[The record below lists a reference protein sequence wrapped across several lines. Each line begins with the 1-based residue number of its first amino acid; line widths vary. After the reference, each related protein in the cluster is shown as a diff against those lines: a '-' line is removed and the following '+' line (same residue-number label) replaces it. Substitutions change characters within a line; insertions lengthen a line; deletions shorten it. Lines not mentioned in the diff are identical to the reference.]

1 MAEPAKYRILQ
12 ELGAGGMGTVFRG
25 LLVGQAGFQRPIVIK
40 QVRNPDPEHL
50 RLFVEEARRYALLDH
65 ENIGRI
71 FDFEEVRGEPCI
83 ILEYIDGWTL
93 VEYVERHRQLGR
105 LPDGELSVFVA
116 SRVCRA
122 LQYVFE
128 KAAIVHRD
136 ISPSNIMITSEGT
149 VKLIDFGIATR
160 SGTRDRCLTGK
171 PSYMAPEMV
180 VEMRADHRSD
190 VFSLGTVLHEM
201 LAGER
206 LFRGETTADILAQ
219 VVAAPIPSV
228 REGNPEVDEAVAS
241 IVERALQRD
250 SGRRFPS
257 AAAMGEACEHFLY
270 DKGYGPTNLTLKH
283 HLALLFPERA
293 AARVPDPERR
303 FPIVEAT
310 LIPIGDG
317 PTPVAARPTDGAT
330 RVSPL
335 GRTYTRVVAERPPPA
350 PAGGATR
357 PAVTRPAVTRPAV
370 TRPLTRAPEARAAS
384 GRPAPPRA
392 ARRAKPRRRS
402 RA

>member
-1 MAEPAKYRILQ
+1 VAEPAKYRILH
-12 ELGAGGMGTVFRG
+12 ELGAGGMGTVYKG

-40 QVRNPDPEHL
+40 QLRNWEPAHL

-93 VEYVERHRQLGR
+93 VEYLERQRQLGR
-105 LPDGELSVFVA
+105 APDVELTVFIV

-136 ISPSNIMITSEGT
+136 ISPSNIMMTSEGT

-160 SGTRDRCLTGK
+160 SGTRDSCLTGK

-180 VEMRADHRSD
+180 VELRADYRSD
-190 VFSLGTVLHEM
+190 LFSLATVLYEM
-201 LAGER
+201 LTGER
-206 LFRGETTADILAQ
+206 LFRGANTAEILEQ
-219 VVAAPIPSV
+219 VVAGRIPSARARKPDLPDGV
-228 REGNPEVDEAVAS
+228 IA
-241 IVERALQRD
+241 ILERALQRD
-250 SGRRFPS
+250 PAKRFPS
-257 AAAMGEACEHFLY
+257 AGSMGEACEHVLY

-283 HLALLFPERA
+283 HLAFLFPERETGPVA
-293 AARVPDPERR
+293 DPEER

-310 LIPIGDG
+310 LIPIGDA
-317 PTPVAARPTDGAT
+317 PTAPRLRPRDGAT
-330 RVSPL
+330 GVARL
-335 GRTYTRVVAERPPPA
+335 DRTYSRVVAERPPATRPA
-350 PAGGATR
+350 ATRPVTRSGATR
-357 PAVTRPAVTRPAV
+357 PPTRKQ
-370 TRPLTRAPEARAAS
+370 APRGRRTKAR
-384 GRPAPPRA
+384 GRTPT
-392 ARRAKPRRRS
+392 
-402 RA
+402 